1 MWLTAPLSHEVAE
14 ALGRLQRAPDIQQIA
29 VMPDVHLANDICVG
43 VVLATSRLIYPQAVG
58 GDIGCGMLAV
68 ATNSTAEPLR
78 DPKAAGQILAGFA
91 KAIPS
96 RRRNRQAVVA
106 QPQDLDSIEL
116 SSARLESVR
125 RSEGAVEFATLG
137 SGNHFLELQADEED
151 QLWLM
156 LHSGSRALGQAIRD
170 HHLSGAQVV
179 DGRFR
184 ALDAESEQGAA
195 YLHDLDW
202 ARRYAAAS
210 RRAMASEAEK
220 VIQEVIRARLFWET
234 SIATDHNHVALEQ
247 HSASKL
253 WVHRKGAMVLQ
264 AGELGVLPGS
274 MGTLS
279 FHVQGRG
286 CEEALNSSA
295 HGAGRAMSRSEA
307 ARKISRA
314 ELQRQMKGVWFDWRL
329 ADEIRDEAPSA
340 YKDIRAVL
348 KEQHNPE
355 QSFTVLL
362 ALNRVD
368 QPIDFRFV
376 QHTFLNGIAIVV
388 NLACHRFPI
397 RHVHDFKVRHR
408 QHVSPAALT

>member
-14 ALGRLQRAPDIQQIA
+14 ALGRLQQAPDVQRIA

-58 GDIGCGMLAV
+58 GDIGCGMLGV
-68 ATNSTAEPLR
+68 ATNSSAEPLR

-96 RRRNRQAVVA
+96 RRRNRQVVVA

-116 SSARLESVR
+116 SSARLESLR

-156 LHSGSRALGQAIRD
+156 IHSGSRALGQAVRD
-170 HHLSGAQVV
+170 HHLAGAQVTE
-179 DGRFR
+179 GRFR

-202 ARRYAAAS
+202 SRRYAAAS
-210 RRAMASEAEK
+210 RRAMAAEAEK
-220 VIQEVIRARLFWET
+220 VIQDAIGARLLWET
-234 SIATDHNHVALEQ
+234 SITTDHNHVALEQ
-247 HSASKL
+247 HGASNF

-279 FHVQGRG
+279 FHVEGRG

-329 ADEIRDEAPSA
+329 ADAIRDEALSA
-340 YKDIRAVL
+340 YKDIRTVL
-348 KEQHNPE
+348 KEQHDLVKVHRTLRP
-355 QSFTVLL
+355 LL
-362 ALNRVD
+362 NYKG
-368 QPIDFRFV
+368 
-376 QHTFLNGIAIVV
+376 T
-388 NLACHRFPI
+388 
-397 RHVHDFKVRHR
+397 
-408 QHVSPAALT
+408 

>member
-1 MWLTAPLSHEVAE
+1 MTDPSLSPIRMWLTVPLGHEVVE
-14 ALGRLQRAPDIQQIA
+14 ALRRLQRAPDVRQIA

-68 ATNSTAEPLR
+68 ATNSSAKPLR
-78 DPKAAGQILAGFA
+78 DPKAAGQILAGLA

-96 RRRNRQAVVA
+96 RRRNRQAVVI
-106 QPQDLDSIEL
+106 QPHGLDSIEL
-116 SSARLESVR
+116 SNARLESIR

-156 LHSGSRALGQAIRD
+156 IHSGSRALGQAIRD
-170 HHLSGAQVV
+170 HHLSGAQII

-202 ARRYAAAS
+202 SRQYAAAS
-210 RRAMASEAEK
+210 RRAMAAEAEK
-220 VIQEVIRARLFWET
+220 VIQDVIGARLLWET
-234 SIATDHNHVALEQ
+234 SITTDHNHVALEQ
-247 HSASKL
+247 HGASNF

-279 FHVQGRG
+279 FHVEGRG
-286 CEEALNSSA
+286 CGEALNSSA

-307 ARKISRA
+307 ARKVSRA

-329 ADEIRDEAPSA
+329 ADAIRDEAPSA

-348 KEQHNPE
+348 KGQRDLVKARRTLKP
-355 QSFTVLL
+355 LL
-362 ALNRVD
+362 NYKG
-368 QPIDFRFV
+368 
-376 QHTFLNGIAIVV
+376 T
-388 NLACHRFPI
+388 
-397 RHVHDFKVRHR
+397 
-408 QHVSPAALT
+408 

>member
-1 MWLTAPLSHEVAE
+1 MWLTAPLGHEVAE
-14 ALGRLQRAPDIQQIA
+14 ALTRLQRAPDVQQIA

-68 ATNSTAEPLR
+68 AMNSTAESLR
-78 DPKAAGQILAGFA
+78 NPKAAGQILAGLA
-91 KAIPS
+91 RTIPS
-96 RRRNRQAVVA
+96 RRRNRQAVIG

-116 SSARLESVR
+116 SNARLESTR
-125 RSEGAVEFATLG
+125 RSEGALEFATLG
-137 SGNHFLELQADEED
+137 SGNHFLEIQADNAD
-151 QLWLM
+151 RLWLM
-156 LHSGSRALGQAIRD
+156 IHSGSRALGQAVRD
-170 HHLSGAQVV
+170 HHLAGAQVI

-184 ALDAESEQGAA
+184 ALEAESELGAA

-210 RRAMASEAEK
+210 RRAMAAEAEK
-220 VIQEVIRARLFWET
+220 VIQDAIGARMLWET
-234 SIATDHNHVALEQ
+234 SIATDHNHVALE
-247 HSASKL
+247 HHGASKF
-253 WVHRKGAMVLQ
+253 WVHRKGAMALQ

-279 FHVQGRG
+279 FHVEGRG

-307 ARKISRA
+307 ARKVSRA

-329 ADEIRDEAPSA
+329 VDAIRDEAPSA

-348 KEQHNPE
+348 REQHDLVRVRRTLRP
-355 QSFTVLL
+355 LL
-362 ALNRVD
+362 NYKG
-368 QPIDFRFV
+368 
-376 QHTFLNGIAIVV
+376 T
-388 NLACHRFPI
+388 
-397 RHVHDFKVRHR
+397 
-408 QHVSPAALT
+408 

>member
-1 MWLTAPLSHEVAE
+1 MIDPSLPPIKMWLTAPLSHEVAE
-14 ALGRLQRAPDIQQIA
+14 ALGRLQQAPDVQRIA

-58 GDIGCGMLAV
+58 GDIGCGMLGV
-68 ATNSTAEPLR
+68 ATNSSAEPLR

-96 RRRNRQAVVA
+96 RRRNRQVVVA

-116 SSARLESVR
+116 SSARLESLR

-156 LHSGSRALGQAIRD
+156 IHSGSRALGQAVRD
-170 HHLSGAQVV
+170 HHLAGAQVTE
-179 DGRFR
+179 GRFR

-202 ARRYAAAS
+202 SRRYAAAS
-210 RRAMASEAEK
+210 RRAMAAEAEK
-220 VIQEVIRARLFWET
+220 VMQHAIGARLLWET
-234 SIATDHNHVALEQ
+234 SITTDHNHVALEQ
-247 HSASKL
+247 HGASNF

-279 FHVQGRG
+279 FHVEGRG

-329 ADEIRDEAPSA
+329 ADAIRDEALSA
-340 YKDIRAVL
+340 YKDIRTVL
-348 KEQHNPE
+348 KEQHDLVKVHRTLRP
-355 QSFTVLL
+355 LL
-362 ALNRVD
+362 NYKG
-368 QPIDFRFV
+368 
-376 QHTFLNGIAIVV
+376 T
-388 NLACHRFPI
+388 
-397 RHVHDFKVRHR
+397 
-408 QHVSPAALT
+408 